1 MGLIVRKNYIK
12 YNNLGIYTICLQFFV
27 AFLSLPFY
35 IGLWGFLNPFIK
47 YMGILIYLLFEIF
60 LNLTSISDPGVV
72 TKEYYLE
79 NYRPDKILIKNYRIC
94 RKCNIVMDLDKNTE
108 HCVECGI
115 CVLWNDHHC
124 PWTSKC
130 VGKKNLWLFNF
141 FIFFLFT
148 HIAYLIFA
156 LVSLAVVSEMKYK
169 NNKDKL

>member
-1 MGLIVRKNYIK
+1 MGHIVRKDIK
-12 YNNLGIYTICLQFFV
+12 YKYNILGIYTICLQFFV

-35 IGLWGFLNPFIK
+35 IGLWSFLNFYIK
-47 YMGILIYLLFEIF
+47 YLGVMIYLSFEVF
-60 LNLTSISDPGVV
+60 LILTTISDPGVV

-115 CVLWNDHHC
+115 CIMQSDHHC

-130 VGKKNLWLFNF
+130 IGKKNLWLFNGF
-141 FIFFLFT
+141 TISLFS
-148 HIAYLIFA
+148 HIGYLIFA
-156 LVSLAVVSEMKYK
+156 LVSLAVVSDINKKK
-169 NNKDKL
+169 N

>member
-1 MGLIVRKNYIK
+1 MGHIVRKDIK
-12 YNNLGIYTICLQFFV
+12 YKYNILGIYTICLQFFV

-35 IGLWGFLNPFIK
+35 IGLWSFLNFYIK
-47 YMGILIYLLFEIF
+47 YLGVMIYLSFEVF
-60 LNLTSISDPGVV
+60 LILTTISDPGVV

-115 CVLWNDHHC
+115 CIMQSDHHC

-130 VGKKNLWLFNF
+130 IGKKNLWLFNGF
-141 FIFFLFT
+141 TISLFS
-148 HIAYLIFA
+148 HIGYLIFA
-156 LVSLAVVSEMKYK
+156 LVSLAVVSDISKKK
-169 NNKDKL
+169 N